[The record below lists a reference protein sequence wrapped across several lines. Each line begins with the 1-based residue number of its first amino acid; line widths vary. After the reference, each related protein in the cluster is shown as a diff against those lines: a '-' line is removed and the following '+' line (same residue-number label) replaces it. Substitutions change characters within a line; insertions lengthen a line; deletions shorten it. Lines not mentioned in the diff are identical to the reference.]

1 MDVYKLPVSA
11 HERGGQMSYYQR
23 SNRAVGVHVS
33 SVKAEPAD
41 RISEPAAPSRAA
53 LLPRQLSDAECALFA
68 EAGQRRDVK
77 PGEIIFRRG
86 ELGRSMFIVE
96 SGQVQLE
103 FGDGL
108 PEKLIGPREFFGE
121 LVLFIGSHTRVAN
134 AAALAPTTLRIV
146 ENDVFEDLI
155 QTEPR
160 LLAQFM
166 RRSFSYLVASE
177 QQLIQS
183 LKRRNEDLMVTL
195 DSLRQTRT
203 QLSTAQR
210 LVQTDELT
218 GLCNRRGLYMFL
230 ERLGEQRLP
239 GTVLGLLLVDLDR
252 FKQIND
258 QCGHLVGDQ
267 VLRAIAEEVQNAA
280 SSTDLP
286 CRLGGDEFALLM
298 QVTGEEELRARA
310 TQIIAA
316 VHSLR
321 FPGCNDGLVITVSIG
336 GAQCTDGSDWAIW
349 YSDADASLY
358 EAKGRGGDGF
368 DIKQGIGA

>member
-1 MDVYKLPVSA
+1 MASVKTELTKIAPASA
-11 HERGGQMSYYQR
+11 FP
-23 SNRAVGVHVS
+23 RAV
-33 SVKAEPAD
+33 
-41 RISEPAAPSRAA
+41 
-53 LLPRQLSDAECALFA
+53 LLPRHLSDQEFELFGRVG
-68 EAGQRRDVK
+68 ERRQIQ
-77 PGEIIFRRG
+77 PGEMIFQRG

-96 SGQVQLE
+96 AGQIQLE

-108 PEKLIGPREFFGE
+108 ADKLIGAREFFGE

-134 AAALAPTTLRIV
+134 AVTLTPATLRIV
-146 ENDVFEDLI
+146 DHDTFDELI
-155 QTEPR
+155 SSEPR

-166 RRSFSYLVASE
+166 RRSFSYLVSSE
-177 QQLIQS
+177 QQLIQN

-230 ERLGEQRLP
+230 ERLAEYRLP
-239 GTVLGLLLVDLDR
+239 GTVLGLLLIDIDR
-252 FKQIND
+252 FKQVND
-258 QCGHLVGDQ
+258 RCGHLVGDQ
-267 VLRAIAEEVQNAA
+267 VLRAIAEEVQDAA
-280 SSTDLP
+280 ASTDLP

-310 TQIIAA
+310 TQIAAA

-321 FPGCNDGLVITVSIG
+321 FPSSEEALSVSVSIG
-336 GAQCTDGSDWAIW
+336 GSLCAEGADWAIW
-349 YSDADASLY
+349 YSDADTALY
-358 EAKGRGGDGF
+358 ESKGKGGDGF
-368 DIKQGIGA
+368 HIAMPSNPQTDRLRNPV

>member
-1 MDVYKLPVSA
+1 
-11 HERGGQMSYYQR
+11 
-23 SNRAVGVHVS
+23 VS
-33 SVKAEPAD
+33 SQNATSAGKPDGGASVAVRPV
-41 RISEPAAPSRAA
+41 
-53 LLPRQLSDAECALFA
+53 LLPRHLSDEEVALFA
-68 EAGQRRDVK
+68 RAGERRDVR
-77 PGEIIFRRG
+77 PGEVIFQRG

-96 SGQVQLE
+96 AGQVQLE

-108 PEKLIGPREFFGE
+108 PDKIIGPREFFGE

-134 AAALAPTTLRIV
+134 ASAYTPASLRIV
-146 ENDVFEDLI
+146 DQATFEHLI
-155 QTEPR
+155 AAEPR

-210 LVQTDELT
+210 LVQTDELS
-218 GLCNRRGLYMFL
+218 GLCNRRGLYMYL
-230 ERLGEQRLP
+230 ERLDELRLP

-258 QCGHLVGDQ
+258 RSGHLVGDQ

-280 SSTDLP
+280 SSADVP

-298 QVTGEEELRARA
+298 QVTGEEELCARA
-310 TQIIAA
+310 TQVISA
-316 VHSLR
+316 VRALR
-321 FPGCNDGLVITVSIG
+321 FPVGDESLSVTVSIG
-336 GAQCTDGSDWAIW
+336 GSLCNDGADWAVW
-349 YSDADASLY
+349 YSDADAALY
-358 EAKGRGGDGF
+358 EAKGRGGDGYR
-368 DIKQGIGA
+368 IAAAGAGVQERLQRLV